1 MGSDKLLKTTTTSFF
16 PPDNISSPVPFF
28 RKAFTALKPNVITFV
43 KKQEAWQILP
53 PLITNSLHLNNEK
66 YLFISRKE

>member
-43 KKQEAWQILP
+43 KKQE
-53 PLITNSLHLNNEK
+53 SLADTTTMHHQLSPFE
-66 YLFISRKE
+66 